1 MHRENNKKFSVYYAV
16 LTINFGDGS
25 NNPTVRA
32 CDVRMEMA
40 AMVKAERRT
49 QLWVEAWLP
58 LLALLS
64 LMIVGQVGAI
74 FVL

>member
-1 MHRENNKKFSVYYAV
+1 
-16 LTINFGDGS
+16 
-25 NNPTVRA
+25 
-32 CDVRMEMA
+32 MA